1 MLQLVTFA
9 GSLSVIIDHS
19 DKFNGTVKSLAVIF
33 TALNGV
39 TLILAFFNL
48 NSAIY
53 IYTAFLKKGRE
64 VFEEQ
69 RRLEFESRKSKKK
82 AKWQWLLCNWR
93 IYSVFF
99 APNLD
104 LKVV

>member
-82 AKWQWLLCNWR
+82 RNGNGYCATGEFIRCFLHPIL
-93 IYSVFF
+93 I
-99 APNLD
+99 
-104 LKVV
+104 

>member
-48 NSAIY
+48 NSAMY
-53 IYTAFLKKGRE
+53 IYTAFLKQGRE

-69 RRLEFESRKSKKK
+69 RRLEFESRKSKKGEM
-82 AKWQWLLCNWR
+82 AIATLQLANL
-93 IYSVFF
+93 FGAF